1 MPRALASCHDW
12 LPGSRAFGC
21 LSSTCRTSPRGPRHP
36 CSSVSCCSRRVRSCG
51 RICCC
56 VCCLGVRPC
65 RQRQAI
71 VNPGRICLPTE
82 LSTDLAQPLVACSHV
97 EAYSVLQLA
106 QVHGAQEWRL
116 LLALLKMIG
125 ATHQALVVDA
135 VLDSEDVAGLMCQD
149 FARAPEHA
157 RALGSVHFLLFVA
170 ADSVIGTL
178 GNIFASPA
186 HWLIAR
192 GVVPCEG
199 KYSHAIHEA
208 RRAEDKIPG
217 HTVFDCVDV
226 RHGDANRAEHISI
239 MFAPQQIVENIVDAD
254 LQLAFHAASGL

>member
-226 RHGDANRAEHISI
+226 RHGDTNRAEHISI